1 MRTRV
6 SGRGALALGC
16 LLALLG
22 CGGED
27 EESDPVV
34 PIEDIPEDKRIV
46 DLTEAEERG
55 VCDWASSIA
64 RDLLPPPGTVID
76 CGGIEIR
83 MNASSCTF
91 PNSGLPGCEAT
102 LAEYMLCV
110 PSFMSRIA
118 TDPCQLLDITSDAA
132 AREFVETTPN
142 CAGLGPCATAL

>member
-1 MRTRV
+1 V
-6 SGRGALALGC
+6 PYCGVLAFGC
-16 LLALLG
+16 VLAVLG

-55 VCDWASSIA
+55 VCDWASSVA

-83 MNASSCTF
+83 MNAPSCTF
-91 PNSGLPGCEAT
+91 PNNGLPGCDAT

-142 CAGLGPCATAL
+142 CEGLGPCATAL